1 MRNYSHKVSKE
12 VMKQGGIKMKD
23 IFDSKGNKLVD
34 SKKLLESFN
43 TMKMILTLKET
54 ENLVE
59 NILHDIRMKLDI
71 DTNTVVKEFREL
83 LESEYKPLN

>member
-1 MRNYSHKVSKE
+1 MPNYLLKVFKE
-12 VMKQGGIKMKD
+12 AMKQDGIKMKD

-34 SKKLLESFN
+34 SKKMLESFN
-43 TMKMILTLKET
+43 TMKMILTLKDT
-54 ENLVE
+54 EKLVE

-71 DTNTVVKEFREL
+71 DTNTVVNEFRQL